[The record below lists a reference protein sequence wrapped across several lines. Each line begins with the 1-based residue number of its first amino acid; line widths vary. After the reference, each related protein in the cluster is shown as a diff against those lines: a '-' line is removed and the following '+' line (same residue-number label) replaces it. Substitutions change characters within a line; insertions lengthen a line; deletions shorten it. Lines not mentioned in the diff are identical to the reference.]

1 MTWFL
6 HNMPIVRSI
15 WLILSDTTWRD
26 DNRTRYLRVSELI
39 TPYSGVI
46 SLLGGDLAP
55 GVVVGWFRASSNC
68 VSVVWR
74 CPVYLPSVLSLFF
87 SLFRLA
93 VMDEVTICFIT
104 HNNLIFPWKPNSLP
118 CRARCCPVRDVLCL
132 YTSPPLMSQVY
143 ILSLDIH
150 LIKAIIVNNPVT
162 FSDDTIQKSPIVL
175 ISF

>member
-1 MTWFL
+1 MLTSTFLLITHQTQSLAMTWFL

-93 VMDEVTICFIT
+93 VMDEVTICCIT
-104 HNNLIFPWKPNSLP
+104 HNNLIFPWKPDSGLQTKVLLG
-118 CRARCCPVRDVLCL
+118 ARCFI
-132 YTSPPLMSQVY
+132 SQHVS
-143 ILSLDIH
+143 SLKFKFYH
-150 LIKAIIVNNPVT
+150 LIV
-162 FSDDTIQKSPIVL
+162 
-175 ISF
+175 ISSQQ